1 MRNQRGWKEVVLTRL
16 HLSASALKYLA
27 LLAMTADHIAVICR
41 PVPGFRTF
49 GDLAFPLFAFLLV
62 EGFFHT
68 RDRRCYGRRLL
79 LAAVVSEIPYDLAF
93 SGRWMDAQHQNVC
106 LTFFLALVAM
116 ELLERYGNGVWEKL
130 VLTAVFCTL
139 TEAAGADG
147 GAWGMGLVLAF
158 YFCVIGN
165 SGTNVPR
172 HILFH
177 EKTAGVF
184 MKMIAAVLIGAFAW
198 QEPLWV
204 LALTAVCLL
213 LYDGYRG
220 RSRFRS
226 FFYIYYPAHLLVLY
240 FLS

>member
-1 MRNQRGWKEVVLTRL
+1 MKTRL
-16 HLSASALKYLA
+16 TNLKRISNRQHPSAALAAGDVAFFALGQILHDRAFSAAAFLFEPVLVDDLVKTVGELVVEVE
-27 LLAMTADHIAVICR
+27 LAVICFVFLQ
-41 PVPGFRTF
+41 PQLGT
-49 GDLAFPLFAFLLV
+49 GAFVRVFQAFV
-62 EGFFHT
+62 
-68 RDRRCYGRRLL
+68 RRSGSGTVH
-79 LAAVVSEIPYDLAF
+79 AAAVSEIPYDLAF

-116 ELLERYGNGVWEKL
+116 ELLERYGNGIWEKL

-204 LALTAVCLL
+204 LALTA
-213 LYDGYRG
+213 
-220 RSRFRS
+220 
-226 FFYIYYPAHLLVLY
+226 A
-240 FLS
+240 

>member
-1 MRNQRGWKEVVLTRL
+1 
-16 HLSASALKYLA
+16 
-27 LLAMTADHIAVICR
+27 
-41 PVPGFRTF
+41 
-49 GDLAFPLFAFLLV
+49 
-62 EGFFHT
+62 
-68 RDRRCYGRRLL
+68 
-79 LAAVVSEIPYDLAF
+79 
-93 SGRWMDAQHQNVC
+93 
-106 LTFFLALVAM
+106 M
-116 ELLERYGNGVWEKL
+116 ELLERYGNGIWEKL

-184 MKMIAAVLIGAFAW
+184 KKMIAAVLIGAFAW

>member
-1 MRNQRGWKEVVLTRL
+1 M
-16 HLSASALKYLA
+16 
-27 LLAMTADHIAVICR
+27 
-41 PVPGFRTF
+41 
-49 GDLAFPLFAFLLV
+49 
-62 EGFFHT
+62 
-68 RDRRCYGRRLL
+68 
-79 LAAVVSEIPYDLAF
+79 AAAVSEIPYDLAF
-93 SGRWMDAQHQNVC
+93 SGRWMDAQHQNAC

-116 ELLERYGNGVWEKL
+116 ELLERYGNGIWEKL

-184 MKMIAAVLIGAFAW
+184 KKMIAAVLIGAFAW